1 MEHPGQEKEESR
13 IQKEEDEEQKQEMD
27 DDDREIFK
35 GGENPL
41 EKYMKMVLETREKQ
55 HVQVSCIH
63 FCMKSPVKLCFFFM
77 ISFVAAALC
86 IKPSFLLF
94 FRTLVEKDI
103 QAQRPRVSLK
113 TKTTGN

>member
-1 MEHPGQEKEESR
+1 MEHPGQEKEESG
-13 IQKEEDEEQKQEMD
+13 IQKGEDEEQKQEMD

-63 FCMKSPVKLCFFFM
+63 ICMKSPVKLCFFM

-86 IKPSFLLF
+86 IKPSFFVVFQNSSREGHSSPEAKSLS
-94 FRTLVEKDI
+94 EDKDN
-103 QAQRPRVSLK
+103 R
-113 TKTTGN
+113 